1 MEINP
6 TPNWSLVKS
15 VILDRACL
23 IRAATAAAMFASIA
37 LVITPASAA
46 VVTLTC
52 TQTGAANTPFSL
64 TINNS
69 DDEVI
74 QATAKDCG
82 GALTIPV
89 GVRKIGFGAFVPWTQ
104 DGTNSPMTNANIT
117 SISISSTV
125 THIHVGGF
133 INLTNVQALHIP
145 GNVISVVDQAFQ
157 GMTSLQTVTIDG
169 SPTSTP
175 TFLGRYA
182 FNEDSI
188 DLVLGSGKI
197 DLGVDFGAGST
208 IRSVN
213 LGTGLVSIG
222 TSAFQQQQFSDLT
235 IPPSVTTIGARAFR
249 GMPNLREVKF
259 GPSTPGITSID
270 DTAFSETNI
279 TAIQYCGGNAV
290 VDAYITAQLP
300 NADVYCNAS
309 TAPNAPTITNVVAG
323 NGTAAI
329 TFTPGADNDGP
340 ATTNYKFQYSLD
352 SLNWSSFVLTPASLN
367 TTINVPSL
375 TNGTSYVFR
384 VAGIS
389 SAGAGNY
396 SATSSA
402 VTPQAPVLPTTTTT
416 LAPTTTSTTTTT
428 LAPTSTSTAPFATP
442 TTTLAP
448 SPTPVTTIAQG
459 QASVATI
466 APSVSRPATPVIATT
481 TTTTTLAPAI
491 TPLVNNAAI
500 SAESNTVAMV
510 EKFIGVSTKQVSTL
524 AEQADVDRG
533 AAIIVDGQ
541 VLPVETNTTISSAT
555 LTYLNASL
563 TVQCFDKDGKVLQL
577 SGESRFVVRK
587 GDVVRVTLSGF
598 KPNTQVNFAMFS
610 NPTALGTVTADA
622 IGSGRQQWQIPNS
635 ISPGNHTLVATG
647 NLPNIGNTT
656 FGLRVIIDSKSLVT
670 RISSSNSARALL
682 VGGILIGLVLPATRR
697 RRRIS

>member
-1 MEINP
+1 MKP
-6 TPNWSLVKS
+6 
-15 VILDRACL
+15 VILKRACL
-23 IRAATAAAMFASIA
+23 ARLATAAAMFASIA
-37 LVITPASAA
+37 LVFTPASAA

-52 TQTGAANTPFSL
+52 TQTGATNTPFSL

-69 DDEVI
+69 DDEVV

-89 GVRKIGFGAFVPWTQ
+89 GVRKIGFGAFVPW
-104 DGTNSPMTNANIT
+104 DSDNRPLSNANIT

-133 INLTNVQALHIP
+133 INLTNVQTLNIP
-145 GNVISVVDQAFQ
+145 GNVISVIDQAFQ

-175 TFLGRYA
+175 TFLGRYV

-197 DLGVDFGAGST
+197 DLGHSFGAGST

-222 TSAFQQQQFSDLT
+222 PYAFQQQQFSDLT
-235 IPPSVTTIGARAFR
+235 IPPSVRTIGEKAFYQ
-249 GMPNLREVKF
+249 MPNLREVSF

-270 DTAFSETNI
+270 ATAFSQTNI

-300 NADVYCNAS
+300 NADVYCSPS
-309 TAPNAPTITNVVAG
+309 TTPNAPTITNVAAG

-352 SLNWSSFVLTPASLN
+352 SLNWSTFVLTPASLN
-367 TTINVPSL
+367 TTITVPSL

-389 SAGAGNY
+389 TAGAGNY

-402 VTPQAPVLPTTTTT
+402 VTPQAPVLSTTTT
-416 LAPTTTSTTTTT
+416 LAPTTTTLAPTTTT
-428 LAPTSTSTAPFATP
+428 LAPTTTTLAPTTTTLAPTPVSPANTPPTTLALASTVPFATP
-442 TTTLAP
+442 TTTSTTPSSTTSTSTTPSSTTSTSTAP
-448 SPTPVTTIAQG
+448 SSTT
-459 QASVATI
+459 ST
-466 APSVSRPATPVIATT
+466 
-481 TTTTTLAPAI
+481 
-491 TPLVNNAAI
+491 

-510 EKFIGVSTKQVSTL
+510 EKFIGVSSKQVSTL

-541 VLPVETNTTISSAT
+541 VLPVETNTTISSTT

-610 NPTALGTVTADA
+610 DPTALGTITADA
-622 IGSGRQQWQIPNS
+622 TGSGRQQWKIPNS

-647 NLPNIGNTT
+647 NLPKIGNTT

-682 VGGILIGLVLPATRR
+682 VVGILIGLVLPATRR
-697 RRRIS
+697 RRRIA

>member
-1 MEINP
+1 MKP
-6 TPNWSLVKS
+6 
-15 VILDRACL
+15 VILNRVCL
-23 IRAATAAAMFASIA
+23 IGLATAAAMFAYVA
-37 LVITPASAA
+37 LVFTPASAA

-52 TQTGAANTPFSL
+52 TQTGTTNTPFSL
-64 TINNS
+64 SINNA

-82 GALTIPV
+82 GALTIPI

-104 DGTNSPMTNANIT
+104 DGTNRPMTNANIT
-117 SISISSTV
+117 SISISNTV

-133 INLTNVQALHIP
+133 INLTNVQTLNIP
-145 GNVISVVDQAFQ
+145 GNVISVIDQAFQ

-175 TFLGRYA
+175 TFLGRYV

-197 DLGVDFGAGST
+197 NLGFDFAAGST

-222 TSAFQQQQFSDLT
+222 PSAFQQQQFSDLT
-235 IPPSVTTIGARAFR
+235 IPPSVTSIGERAFSR
-249 GMPNLREVKF
+249 MPNLREVKF

-270 DTAFSETNI
+270 ATAFSHTNI

-309 TAPNAPTITNVVAG
+309 TAPNAPTITNVAAG
-323 NGTAAI
+323 NATAAI

-352 SLNWSSFVLTPASLN
+352 SLNWSSFVLTPASLS
-367 TTINVPSL
+367 TTITVPSL
-375 TNGTSYVFR
+375 TNGTLYVFR

-396 SATSSA
+396 SAASSA
-402 VTPQAPVLPTTTTT
+402 VTPQAPVLPTTTT
-416 LAPTTTSTTTTT
+416 LAPTLVSPDTTPPTT
-428 LAPTSTSTAPFATP
+428 LALASTVPFATP
-442 TTTLAP
+442 TTTSTTP
-448 SPTPVTTIAQG
+448 SSTT
-459 QASVATI
+459 S
-466 APSVSRPATPVIATT
+466 
-481 TTTTTLAPAI
+481 
-491 TPLVNNAAI
+491 I

-510 EKFIGVSTKQVSTL
+510 EKFVGVSTKQVSTL
-524 AEQADVDRG
+524 AEQADGDRG

-541 VLPVETNTTISSAT
+541 VLPVETNTTMSSAT

-563 TVQCFDKDGKVLQL
+563 TVQCFDIDGKALQL
-577 SGESRFVVRK
+577 SGGSRFVVRK

-610 NPTALGTVTADA
+610 DPTALGTITADVT
-622 IGSGRQQWQIPNS
+622 GSGRQQWKIPNS

-647 NLPNIGNTT
+647 NLPKIGNTT
-656 FGLRVIIDSKSLVT
+656 FGLRVIIDSKSLVS

-682 VGGILIGLVLPATRR
+682 VVGILIGLVLPATRR
-697 RRRIS
+697 RRRIA

>member
-1 MEINP
+1 M
-6 TPNWSLVKS
+6 KS
-15 VILDRACL
+15 VILDRVCL
-23 IRAATAAAMFASIA
+23 IGLATAAAMFAFVA
-37 LVITPASAA
+37 LVFTPASAA

-52 TQTGAANTPFSL
+52 TQTGTTNTPFSL
-64 TINNS
+64 SINNA

-82 GALTIPV
+82 GALTIPI

-145 GNVISVVDQAFQ
+145 GNVISVIDQAFQ

-396 SATSSA
+396 SAASSA
-402 VTPQAPVLPTTTTT
+402 ITPQAPVLPTTTT
-416 LAPTTTSTTTTT
+416 LAPTLVSPDTTPPTT
-428 LAPTSTSTAPFATP
+428 LALASTVPFATP
-442 TTTLAP
+442 TTTSTTP
-448 SPTPVTTIAQG
+448 SSTTSTSTTPSSTT
-459 QASVATI
+459 STSTT
-466 APSVSRPATPVIATT
+466 PSSTT
-481 TTTTTLAPAI
+481 ST
-491 TPLVNNAAI
+491 
-500 SAESNTVAMV
+500 SAELNTVAMV
-510 EKFIGVSTKQVSTL
+510 EKFMGVSTKQVSTL
-524 AEQADVDRG
+524 AEQADGDRG

-541 VLPVETNTTISSAT
+541 VLPVETNTTMSSAT

-563 TVQCFDKDGKVLQL
+563 TVQCFDIDGKALQL

-610 NPTALGTVTADA
+610 DPTALGTITADA
-622 IGSGRQQWQIPNS
+622 TGSGRQQWKIPNS

>member
-1 MEINP
+1 LKISP
-6 TPNWSLVKS
+6 KPNWSLVKP
-15 VILDRACL
+15 VILNRVCL
-23 IRAATAAAMFASIA
+23 IGLATAAAMFAYVA
-37 LVITPASAA
+37 LVFTPASAA

-52 TQTGAANTPFSL
+52 TQTGTTNTPFSL
-64 TINNS
+64 SINNA

-82 GALTIPV
+82 GALTIPI

-104 DGTNSPMTNANIT
+104 DGTNRPMTNANIT
-117 SISISSTV
+117 SISISNTV

-133 INLTNVQALHIP
+133 INLTNVQTLNIP
-145 GNVISVVDQAFQ
+145 GNVISVIDQAFQ

-175 TFLGRYA
+175 TFLGRYV

-197 DLGVDFGAGST
+197 NLGFDFAAGST

-222 TSAFQQQQFSDLT
+222 PSAFQQQQFSDLT
-235 IPPSVTTIGARAFR
+235 IPPSVTSIGERAFSR
-249 GMPNLREVKF
+249 MPNLREVKF

-270 DTAFSETNI
+270 ATAFSHTNI

-309 TAPNAPTITNVVAG
+309 TAPNAPTITNVAAG
-323 NGTAAI
+323 NATAAI

-352 SLNWSSFVLTPASLN
+352 SLNWSSFVLTPASLS
-367 TTINVPSL
+367 TTITVPSL
-375 TNGTSYVFR
+375 TNGTLYVFR

-396 SATSSA
+396 SAASSA
-402 VTPQAPVLPTTTTT
+402 VTPQAPVLPTTTT
-416 LAPTTTSTTTTT
+416 LAPTLVSPDTTPPTT
-428 LAPTSTSTAPFATP
+428 LALASTVPFATP
-442 TTTLAP
+442 TTTSTTP
-448 SPTPVTTIAQG
+448 SSTT
-459 QASVATI
+459 S
-466 APSVSRPATPVIATT
+466 
-481 TTTTTLAPAI
+481 
-491 TPLVNNAAI
+491 I

-510 EKFIGVSTKQVSTL
+510 EKFVGVSTKQVSTL
-524 AEQADVDRG
+524 AEQADGDRG

-541 VLPVETNTTISSAT
+541 VLPVETNTTMSSAT

-563 TVQCFDKDGKVLQL
+563 TVQCFDIDGKALQL
-577 SGESRFVVRK
+577 SGGSRFVVRK

-610 NPTALGTVTADA
+610 DPTALGTITADVT
-622 IGSGRQQWQIPNS
+622 GSGRQQWKIPNS

-647 NLPNIGNTT
+647 NLPKIGNTT
-656 FGLRVIIDSKSLVT
+656 FGLRVIIDSKSLVS

-682 VGGILIGLVLPATRR
+682 VVGILIGLVLPATRR
-697 RRRIS
+697 RRRIA